1 MPADVQTHVRYT
13 RDCLLA
19 LGRHRHA
26 VNLPVATRVRSLGLK
41 SPPPTRRSRFQ
52 RYRGCRAG
60 RRRRTVFTLR
70 PATVPGLS
78 IVSSS
83 PPKYTTHARRVSM
96 ATSTPLGDR
105 SNSALKRV
113 RIERHCGESPPTLT
127 FGCLNIRSLESK
139 IDDLLDVR
147 RDLSIDVLLLTE
159 SWHDPDSV
167 CIRRLRSVG
176 FTVVE
181 RARHRMHQATLA
193 VNHGGVVV
201 AAMPGV
207 RLTAIDLGS
216 QPTTFEAV
224 CVRMSVSSSHC
235 VILLIYR
242 PGSSAVTAEFFSELA
257 DVLDHLSKMST
268 VLVVAGDINVRL
280 DRPTD
285 PAAVQLTS
293 LLAAYGLSCR
303 VRDPTHNCG
312 GLLDIVATRD
322 DLPLPSVD
330 VIDVDLSDHLLLRW
344 SMPSTRPPPVYTT
357 SVRRPWRNVDV
368 DVLHDAI
375 RSSRLGRLDLLP
387 EAADVDTLAALYDT
401 ELQAIAD
408 HLAPARTVTVRRRA
422 SDPWFDDECRR
433 AKRVVR
439 TAERQARRFPS
450 PTNATAW
457 TSRRRDYR
465 TLLRAKRDA
474 FWRDCADATR
484 DRP

>member
-1 MPADVQTHVRYT
+1 
-13 RDCLLA
+13 
-19 LGRHRHA
+19 
-26 VNLPVATRVRSLGLK
+26 
-41 SPPPTRRSRFQ
+41 
-52 RYRGCRAG
+52 
-60 RRRRTVFTLR
+60 
-70 PATVPGLS
+70 
-78 IVSSS
+78 
-83 PPKYTTHARRVSM
+83 
-96 ATSTPLGDR
+96 
-105 SNSALKRV
+105 
-113 RIERHCGESPPTLT
+113 
-127 FGCLNIRSLESK
+127 
-139 IDDLLDVR
+139 
-147 RDLSIDVLLLTE
+147 
-159 SWHDPDSV
+159 
-167 CIRRLRSVG
+167 
-176 FTVVE
+176 
-181 RARHRMHQATLA
+181 
-193 VNHGGVVV
+193 
-201 AAMPGV
+201 
-207 RLTAIDLGS
+207 
-216 QPTTFEAV
+216 
-224 CVRMSVSSSHC
+224 
-235 VILLIYR
+235 
-242 PGSSAVTAEFFSELA
+242 
-257 DVLDHLSKMST
+257 MST

-433 AKRVVR
+433 ATRVVR
-439 TAERQARRFPS
+439 TAERLARHFPS

-457 TSRRRDYR
+457 TLRRREYR

-484 DRP
+484 DRPRDLWSTFDRVLGRGCADTQDVVGASTFHVFFDHKVNVIRDATSGAGLPTFTSAPANVDLSCLVSVTQADVIAAIQHLPDKQCATDIIPTWLFKLCARELAPFLSYLFSRSFAVGVVPCSYKAAYVTPLLKKPGLDRMDARSYRPISNAPTGYS